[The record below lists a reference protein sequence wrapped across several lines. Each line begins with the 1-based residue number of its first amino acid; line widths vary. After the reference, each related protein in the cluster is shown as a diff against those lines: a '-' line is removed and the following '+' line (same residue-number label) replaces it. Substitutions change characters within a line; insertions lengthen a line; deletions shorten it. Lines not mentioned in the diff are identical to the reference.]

1 MHFLRDKVEHHY
13 FHRLIGMDT
22 AFSFNTRKFLILIT
36 AFIAFF
42 SFLIPAVNSQVAPP
56 LSAKKSNPLI
66 GTWAITEPELGKL
79 LLIVRDGGVVSY
91 FWEEWKDD
99 RVLRAEWNT
108 SQDGISFETEAGH
121 KISLSPTDEQGATA
135 RIRKPDHPADVPLE
149 KLTAQR
155 LNPDDVGKWHRP
167 GGDDEE
173 TSSFL
178 KKAGNL
184 DVFFGTWEVISSKG
198 LPYYIVIEEDRTAA
212 TNWPYSSRGVDGM
225 RGFWVRHGSELH
237 IVWDTGHYDILRSFS
252 NKFIKLGY
260 PPSID
265 LNSIEPAPQPALK
278 VKWYPHEPWRA
289 SYEKSK
295 KEKTP
300 IDPRWTSARK
310 AARYFRGDWKLMSSP
325 GVWNKLEMGRF
336 GSAETI
342 REGEK
347 LGGNWKN
354 SSDYARIHW
363 KNGYAEVL
371 RPVGKHFVTMLYSP
385 LKNLDG
391 IPDRVCP
398 VVQDRSGK
406 LSETGDK
413 ILDKGETL
421 LEQGGK
427 LIRFPKLNLFGRDKD

>member
-1 MHFLRDKVEHHY
+1 MQFLRDKVKHH
-13 FHRLIGMDT
+13 FLHRLIGMDT
-22 AFSFNTRKFLILIT
+22 AFSLNIRKTLILIS
-36 AFIAFF
+36 AVLAFF
-42 SFLIPAVNSQVAPP
+42 SAQIPTVNSQVAPP
-56 LSAKKSNPLI
+56 ISANKPNPLI
-66 GTWAITEPELGKL
+66 GTWVVVEPEMGNLF
-79 LLIVRDGGVVSY
+79 LIVRGGGVVSY
-91 FWEEWKDD
+91 FWEQWKDGQ
-99 RVLRAEWNT
+99 VLRAEWDV
-108 SQDGISFETEAGH
+108 SQNEINFETKAGH
-121 KISLSPTDEQGATA
+121 KVSLTPSADEGVIAK
-135 RIRKPDHPADVPLE
+135 IRKKDHPQDTPLE
-149 KLTAQR
+149 NLKVQR
-155 LNPDDVGKWHRP
+155 LNPNDVGKWHRP
-167 GGDDEE
+167 GGDEE
-173 TSSFL
+173 QTSAFL

-225 RGFWVRHGSELH
+225 KGFWVRQGSELH

-260 PPSID
+260 PPAID

-289 SYEKSK
+289 SYEKFR
-295 KEKTP
+295 KERKP
-300 IDPRWTSARK
+300 LDPRWTSARK
-310 AARYFRGDWKLMSSP
+310 AARYFRGDWKLMTSP

-336 GSAETI
+336 GGAKTY

-347 LGGNWKN
+347 LKGNWKN

-363 KNGYAEVL
+363 KTGFTEVI

-398 VVQDRSGK
+398 LVRDQPGK
-406 LSETGDK
+406 LLETGDK
-413 ILDKGETL
+413 ILDQGENL
-421 LEQGGK
+421 LERGGK
-427 LIRFPKLNLFGRDKD
+427 LIRLPKFNFFGREEE